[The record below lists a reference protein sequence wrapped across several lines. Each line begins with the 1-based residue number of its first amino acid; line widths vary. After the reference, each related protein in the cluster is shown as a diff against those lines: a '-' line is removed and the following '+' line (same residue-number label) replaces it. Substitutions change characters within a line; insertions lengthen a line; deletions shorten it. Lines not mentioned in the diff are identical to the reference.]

1 MFNYHFIDGWYWKH
15 LARKII
21 IFTRLHIY
29 TLHKPLAKKYN
40 LRPNYQYGRNLKQE
54 YLNFRKKHDDILE
67 MQCAPVCVNILY
79 KA

>member
-1 MFNYHFIDGWYWKH
+1 MQSTNLKKAVENYMLVCLITISLMVGIGSKIFKL

-40 LRPNYQYGRNLKQE
+40 LRPNNQFVE
-54 YLNFRKKHDDILE
+54 W
-67 MQCAPVCVNILY
+67 
-79 KA
+79 